1 MDRRAFLKASAF
13 LTASALAPG
22 VRADEDEA
30 ALQRDARESR
40 PGRFVFDCG
49 VASGDPRAFSVVF
62 WTRVAPAA
70 GGDEPVRVWLEV
82 ALDPRFRRRIWRE
95 RLAAHPEW
103 DYTVRHKLA
112 GLAPNRRYWYR
123 FRAGGDVSAVG
134 RTRTAP
140 LPWDR
145 HATQVKFGFL
155 SCQDWSANHWQT
167 IEHLAAEDIDF
178 VVHLGDYIY
187 EDVGLPVGPVEP
199 AHPPLLLPDGA
210 PTPNSPTTRHA
221 VTLAD
226 YRYLYNTYRSDP
238 RLQKLHAMHPVIAIW
253 DDHEFTNDAW
263 QEHQTYSNANLAEPE
278 RRRNANQAWFEYMPA
293 DVPFDAADPAFDNI
307 RIYRDF
313 EFGPLVHLVMTDE
326 RLYRSD
332 HVIPEPLAAQQAGA
346 DPVNGDSQI
355 GSRYF
360 VDQQVLAQLEG
371 LSIAQGVTPSILGAT
386 QTDWWKGRMSA
397 SRAKWRVWGNEVSL
411 LRMGLDLRR
420 LASPPFDRK
429 FLINADQWDGYN
441 AARKDLMGHLR
452 ANGIGN
458 VVAVTGDIHAF
469 FTGAVLDD
477 YDAPQPVPVA
487 TDIVGAG
494 ASSTPLFF
502 AFKAAVDADPAFAGL
517 RQLVYATLPDGT
529 IVNTFDTTLRTFNPW
544 IAHADTNAVGYAV
557 VTVTAD
563 EVVADLKKFVQ
574 AQPGGI
580 VPQPPLAQVTRV
592 TVASGN
598 PVPTVATVCA
608 GAAACASA

>member
-1 MDRRAFLKASAF
+1 MDRRKFLKASAF
-13 LTASALAPG
+13 LTASTLAPG
-22 VRADEDEA
+22 VRAGDDDDEIEREA
-30 ALQRDARESR
+30 RGR
-40 PGRFVFDCG
+40 PAGRHVFDCG

-62 WTRVAPAA
+62 WTRVAPAG
-70 GGDEPVRVWLEV
+70 GGDEPVRVWLEI
-82 ALDPRFRRRIWRE
+82 ALDAQFRRRVWRQ
-95 RLAAHPEW
+95 RLVAHPEW
-103 DYTVRHKLA
+103 DYTVRHKLF
-112 GLAPNRRYWYR
+112 GLAPNRHYWYR
-123 FRAGGDVSAVG
+123 FRAGGDVSPIG
-134 RTRTAP
+134 RTKTAP
-140 LPWDR
+140 LPWDHR
-145 HATQVKFGFL
+145 ADEVKFGFL

-167 IEHLAAEDIDF
+167 IERLADEDIDF

-187 EDVGLPVGPVEP
+187 EDVGLPGVPVEP
-199 AHPPLLLPDGA
+199 AHPPLMLPDGE
-210 PTPNSPTTRHA
+210 PTPNSPATRHA

-263 QEHQTYSNANLAEPE
+263 QEHQTYSNANLAQAD

-293 DVPFDAADPAFDNI
+293 DVPFDAGDPGFQNI

-313 EFGPLVHLVMTDE
+313 HFGPLVHLVMTDE

-332 HVIPEPLAAQQAGA
+332 HVIPEPLAAQQTGA

-360 VDQQVLAQLEG
+360 VDQETLAQLEG
-371 LSIAQGVTPSILGAT
+371 LSIAQGVLPSILGET
-386 QTDWWKGRMSA
+386 QTDWWKHRMSA
-397 SRAKWRVWGNEVSL
+397 SRAQWRIWGNEVSL
-411 LRMGLDLRR
+411 LRMGLDLRQ
-420 LASPPFDRK
+420 LAPAPFNRK

-441 AARKDLMGHLR
+441 AARRDLMGHLR

-469 FTGAVLDD
+469 FTGTVFDD

-502 AFKAAVDADPAFAGL
+502 AFKAAVDGDPNFAGL
-517 RQLVYATLPDGT
+517 RQLVYVTLPDGT
-529 IVNTFDTTLRTFNPW
+529 IVNTFDTTLKTFNPW

-563 EVVADLKKFVQ
+563 RVVADLKKFAQ
-574 AQPGGI
+574 AQPGGS
-580 VPQPPLAQVTRV
+580 VPQPPLVSVTRV

-598 PVPTVATVCA
+598 PVPAVTVPCA
-608 GAAACASA
+608 SPAACETL